1 MLSLSLERLH
11 QVVLVRFSGTITR
24 DDFTTLDTAFEAL
37 SLRGAG
43 LRSIIDLSGVDLFE
57 VSADFL
63 RQRAQRTPTLGSSEK
78 VFVAPRSDQFG
89 ISRMFSTSRSAFGH
103 SSPMIVRTMEEACI
117 VLDVKSAEF
126 EPL

>member
-1 MLSLSLERLH
+1 MLLLSMERVH
-11 QVVLVRFSGTITR
+11 QVVLVRFSGILTR
-24 DDFTTLDTAFEAL
+24 EDFTALDRAFDAL
-37 SLRGAG
+37 SLRGGG
-43 LRSIIDLSGVDLFE
+43 LRSIVDLSGVDVFE

-63 RQRAQRTPTLGSSEK
+63 RQRAQRLATLGSAEK

-103 SSPMIVRTMEEACI
+103 AGPTIVRTMEEACTA
-117 VLDVKSAEF
+117 LDMKSPEF